1 MSTSHKNPTE
11 PITHGVLDKVQF
23 GDRFG
28 KLLIEKGFTVES
40 FSFASGISETTIK
53 EIKYGRRLPSLP
65 KYMTIIETLH
75 ISDILLLQNSISPE
89 YAAEGIPLKGY
100 VPEAGHASDGRQ
112 RYPDRPFLSEANFRL
127 YDRSWVYGTLS
138 REPPPRRISEE
149 AIL

>member
-1 MSTSHKNPTE
+1 MPKSHKKPTE

-65 KYMTIIETLH
+65 KYMTIIETLQ

-89 YAAEGIPLKGY
+89 CNDVVKQSMIEHQLLPILNDMTVEELELFIQGIQNLRNVWNKSMRK
-100 VPEAGHASDGRQ
+100 E
-112 RYPDRPFLSEANFRL
+112 NK
-127 YDRSWVYGTLS
+127 
-138 REPPPRRISEE
+138 
-149 AIL
+149 

>member
-1 MSTSHKNPTE
+1 MPKSHKNQTE

-65 KYMTIIETLH
+65 KYVTIIETLQ

-89 YAAEGIPLKGY
+89 CNDVVKQSMIEHQLLPILNDMTVEELELFIQGIQNLRNVWNKSMRK
-100 VPEAGHASDGRQ
+100 E
-112 RYPDRPFLSEANFRL
+112 NK
-127 YDRSWVYGTLS
+127 
-138 REPPPRRISEE
+138 
-149 AIL
+149 

>member
-1 MSTSHKNPTE
+1 MPKSHKNPTE

-89 YAAEGIPLKGY
+89 CNDVVK
-100 VPEAGHASDGRQ
+100 
-112 RYPDRPFLSEANFRL
+112 
-127 YDRSWVYGTLS
+127 
-138 REPPPRRISEE
+138 
-149 AIL
+149 

>member
-1 MSTSHKNPTE
+1 MPKSHKNPTE

-89 YAAEGIPLKGY
+89 CNDVVKQSMIEHQLLPILNDMTVEELELFIQGIQNLRNVWNKSMRK
-100 VPEAGHASDGRQ
+100 E
-112 RYPDRPFLSEANFRL
+112 NK
-127 YDRSWVYGTLS
+127 
-138 REPPPRRISEE
+138 
-149 AIL
+149 